1 MGHRVQLNL
10 LICMFPIV
18 FVNLHIETG
27 LANGLSLLHN
37 AHSGGTPL
45 VLSAGNKDSREI
57 APGKTDLID
66 MVSPFTKWAVEVNH
80 PDAIALAKRTIK
92 AAAENTLNGAG
103 IDSVK
108 LSNVIGKELFKYC
121 KKYKIT
127 IFASVFD
134 KKSIDILEKLNCPAY
149 KIASPEITDIPLI
162 EYAAKTNKPIILSN
176 GLANYNDLL
185 LAYNCIKRKK
195 NNKIII
201 LKCTSSYPAKKNN
214 LNLRTMGDIKKKFKV
229 NSGFSDHTIGIDS
242 AIYAAS
248 IGADMIE
255 KHITLDQK
263 IKTIDSFFSLK
274 IKKFKLMIDKIRENE
289 KSYGKINYNIAKE
302 SKINLNGRRSLYVIN
317 YIKKNEKFTSKNI
330 KSIRPSYGLHPKFFS
345 KIIGKFAKKD
355 LPQGTRLKWSLI
367 KKNN

>member
-1 MGHRVQLNL
+1 MQKSITIDKKKIGNKAP
-10 LICMFPIV
+10 CYIV
-18 FVNLHIETG
+18 AE
-27 LANGLSLLHN
+27 
-37 AHSGGTPL
+37 
-45 VLSAGNKDSREI
+45 LSANHNGKI
-57 APGKTDLID
+57 AIMKKLIRD
-66 MVSPFTKWAVEVNH
+66 AKKAGANAVKIQAYQA
-80 PDAIALAKRTIK
+80 DTI
-92 AAAENTLNGAG
+92 TLNSTLKDFK
-103 IDSVK
+103 IVK
-108 LSNVIGKELFKYC
+108 KNQWSKYKNLYSLYKKGETPFRWYKELFKYC

-201 LKCTSSYPAKKNN
+201 LKCTSSYPAKKNK